1 MERKRK
7 KSKIKSKNKKPAKK
21 KKSVLLRRV
30 AKITGTLAAVLLI
43 VYFSLGF
50 ILDKGFFKRELEEKI
65 GRVAG
70 ATTLTLRMIGPPN
83 KPVLSATSLCQN
95 YVAYVHLSWGA
106 DDQVDYY
113 DVDRDGAPLVAG
125 LVTNSYDD
133 QTVAELSSYTYTVTA
148 FNSLGQNTS
157 DPVTVT
163 VLDCG
168 EPPPP
173 PVLTAT
179 PVCVGE
185 APYINLSWTSD
196 PQMNYFD
203 LDRNG
208 SLLAG
213 NLTDT
218 EYEDGAVTALTSY
231 IYFVTAFTSQ
241 GQVISNTATATALDC
256 RVPPPPPPPTGPTC
270 VITKFQNIN
279 LAGYTGTPSTKER
292 NPKFFGTTN
301 MANAIIEIVVTGKTS
316 VVATTSASQNGYW
329 TWKPQNKLN
338 YGTHTIWVTAIDPN
352 DSTRRKT
359 TSLKFKVK
367 REEEEDEEEAEAPA
381 PGITVPST
389 PVAPVPNPPAV
400 PEEPA
405 PVPSTEASSLNL
417 SVQVENLDGVAF
429 AGRKLV
435 VETKIDITGEA
446 AKQESELQYWIV
458 NSNDE
463 EVFRDSDK
471 IFINGDMTIGKDL
484 VLPGLLKPGEY
495 KILVDVVYKD
505 TRFIAEDT
513 FTLKEIPLM
522 SLGAGITLT
531 AGQIMR
537 NLFWV
542 ILWLLILLLIFLT
555 LLAIEHWTSQRAII
569 QITEETFRDKGL
581 IRKNKIS

>member
-1 MERKRK
+1 MAIKRK
-7 KSKIKSKNKKPAKK
+7 KPKKKATNKKPAKK
-21 KKSVLLRRV
+21 KKSFLLRRV
-30 AKITGTLAAVLLI
+30 AKITGIMAAVLLV
-43 VYFSLGF
+43 VYFSLAF
-50 ILDKGFFKRELEEKI
+50 ILDRGFLKRELGEKY

-70 ATTLTLRMIGPPN
+70 VTTLTLKMIGPPN

-95 YVAYVHLSWGA
+95 YIPYVRLSWGA

-133 QTVAELSSYTYTVTA
+133 QTVVELSSYTYTVTA

-179 PVCVGE
+179 PVCVGQD
-185 APYINLSWTSD
+185 PYINLSWTSD

-203 LDRNG
+203 LERDG

-231 IYFVTAFTSQ
+231 TYFVTAFTSQ
-241 GQVISNTATATALDC
+241 GQVISNAATATALDC

-279 LAGYTGTPSTKER
+279 LAGYHGTPSTKER
-292 NPKFFGTTN
+292 NPKFYGTTN
-301 MANAIIEIVVTGKTS
+301 IANAIIEVVVTGETS

-338 YGTHTIWVTAIDPN
+338 YGTHMIWVTAVDPG

-359 TSLKFKVK
+359 ASLKFKIN
-367 REEEEDEEEAEAPA
+367 REEEERQEEEKRKKEK
-381 PGITVPST
+381 VST
-389 PVAPVPNPPAV
+389 PESEVIIPPIPIHHEEPSPVP
-400 PEEPA
+400 PEKI
-405 PVPSTEASSLNL
+405 SSFDL
-417 SVQVENLDGVAF
+417 SVRVKNPDKVAYP
-429 AGRKLV
+429 GRKLL

-446 AKQESELQYWIV
+446 ANQESELQYWIV
-458 NSNDE
+458 DSNDD

-471 IFINGDMTIGKDL
+471 VFINGDMTIEKDL
-484 VLPGLLKPGEY
+484 ILPGLLKPGEY
-495 KILVDVVYKD
+495 KILVDVVYKG

-513 FTLKEIPLM
+513 FTIKEVPLV
-522 SLGAGITLT
+522 SFGAGITIT
-531 AGQIMR
+531 TGQIMR

-555 LLAIEHWTSQRAII
+555 LLAIEHWISQRAIM
-569 QITEETFRDKGL
+569 QITEETLRDKGF
-581 IRKNKIS
+581 IIKK